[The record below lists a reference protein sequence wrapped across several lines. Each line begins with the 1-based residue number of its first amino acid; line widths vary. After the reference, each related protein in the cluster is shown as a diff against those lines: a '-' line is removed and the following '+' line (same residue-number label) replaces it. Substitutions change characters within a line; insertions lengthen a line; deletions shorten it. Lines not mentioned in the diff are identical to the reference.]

1 LDCLQRLMAAQILF
15 QHNLKILHWNVIG
28 LDFDPVHELLGG
40 YYEYFND
47 LIDDTAEF
55 CKSLSVNVISLH
67 EAMEI
72 LENDDIAFM
81 SINGSDSFVSKDCF
95 EKVGNMF
102 DIMIKLYDMA
112 FTYDT
117 IPASIVNK
125 MQESQQWFRKESHFK
140 NRQRLR

>member
-1 LDCLQRLMAAQILF
+1 M
-15 QHNLKILHWNVIG
+15 
-28 LDFDPVHELLGG
+28 
-40 YYEYFND
+40 
-47 LIDDTAEF
+47 
-55 CKSLSVNVISLH
+55 ISLH